1 VEYCSP
7 RKAENVER
15 LELHFDRRSG
25 IERRRISYVAH
36 IPERRSGTD
45 RRVSDDRRRE
55 LIRTSSGLKLWKELY
70 GNDRNFAE

>member
-1 VEYCSP
+1 
-7 RKAENVER
+7 VER

-55 LIRTSSGLKLWKELY
+55 LIRISSGLKLLNELY
-70 GNDRNFAE
+70 GNDRNLAE

>member
-1 VEYCSP
+1 VGYCSP

-55 LIRTSSGLKLWKELY
+55 LIRTSSGLEIWKELY
-70 GNDRNFAE
+70 GNDRNLTE

>member
-1 VEYCSP
+1 VEKL
-7 RKAENVER
+7 R
-15 LELHFDRRSG
+15 LHFDRRSG

-55 LIRTSSGLKLWKELY
+55 LIRTSSGLEIWKELY
-70 GNDRNFAE
+70 GNDRNLTE

>member
-7 RKAENVER
+7 QKHENVER
-15 LELHFDRRSG
+15 LRLHFDRRSG

-36 IPERRSGTD
+36 IPERRSGTE

-55 LIRTSSGLKLWKELY
+55 LIRTSSGLELWKELY
-70 GNDRNFAE
+70 GSDMNLAE